1 MQMQILPQNFIA
13 GPTVPVM
20 DCLQSDFVL
29 KAIRF
34 VNDSNQPVE
43 LTRLTF
49 ELFSSGRVIREMV
62 YNGQALSIRLK
73 ESGNQIKNAGSWS
86 RRSMLGSSI
95 PWNLD
100 ALSGGCSLQPE
111 KEAALTNEFFM
122 VVAKA
127 AVDKLGIRLDYRQ
140 GDDYKTEHTAVS
152 VVDYRTSNTYHFPV
166 KDVWQVNG
174 NYDCYGAHRSQYSM
188 EFAIDLGRLSPEGLS
203 AWKSGM
209 RDEESLSYGKEVLA
223 IGDGEVVDC
232 FNEAFWR
239 VNFPV
244 DTADEKEKAAR
255 AETEKA
261 VGRLPIQ
268 CGNYAVIRHAN
279 GEYSFYG
286 HMIRHSVTV
295 QKGDL
300 VQRGDVLGKIG
311 NVGFSGAPHLHFHL
325 MDGPDFY
332 SARGLPCHFANL
344 TDCFGNEVA
353 LIQEEY
359 TIVKAE

>member
-13 GPTVPVM
+13 GPAIPVM

-29 KAIRF
+29 KALRF
-34 VNDSNQPVE
+34 VNDSSQPAE
-43 LTRLTF
+43 LTQLTF
-49 ELFSSGRVIREMV
+49 ELFSDGTVFREIV
-62 YNGQALSIRLK
+62 YNGQALLARLK
-73 ESGNQIKNAGSWS
+73 ESGGRVKNADPWG
-86 RRSMLGSSI
+86 RKSMLGSSVSWA
-95 PWNLD
+95 PD
-100 ALSGGCSLQPE
+100 RLSCSCMLRPAE
-111 KEAALTNEFFM
+111 EAALTNEFFIS
-122 VVAKA
+122 VAKT
-127 AVDKLGIRLDYRQ
+127 AVDQLGIRLDYRQ
-140 GDDYKTEHTAVS
+140 GDDCKTKRAAVP
-152 VVDYRTSNTYHFPV
+152 VVNYRTSNIYHFPV
-166 KDVWQVNG
+166 KGVWQVNG

-188 EFAIDLGRLSPEGLS
+188 EFAIDLGKLDPEGLS
-203 AWKSGM
+203 VWKSGM
-209 RDEESLSYGKEVLA
+209 RDEESLSYAEQVLA

-244 DTADEKEKAAR
+244 DTAGKEEKAAR
-255 AETEKA
+255 AEAEKA

-268 CGNYAVIRHAN
+268 CGNYAVIKHAN
-279 GEYSFYG
+279 SEYSFYG

-300 VQRGDVLGKIG
+300 VRRGDALGRIG

-344 TDCFGNEVA
+344 TDCFGNEVF